1 MLVQHLPKAFGSISR
16 KEHVDLSPKARERLR
31 WVSAWQRLVTQG
43 LTATEASE
51 TLGLPRS
58 TVYRWHARVQRQGPR
73 GLEDRSRSPRRRRTP
88 TWSPELA
95 QAVLLLREQ
104 YPRWGKDKLVVLLWR
119 QGWQVSTSMVGR
131 ILSTLKQRGVL
142 REPPRNGVSATR
154 RQHRRPYA
162 VRKPRDYHVT
172 HPGDLVQVDTLDL
185 RPLPGIVLKHFTA
198 RDVVCRWDVVQA
210 HTRATSTTAATFL
223 DSLLLRMPFPVKAL
237 QVDGGSEFH
246 AAFEQ
251 ACQDHGIHLFVLPPR
266 SPKLNGHVERA
277 HRTHIEEFYD
287 IYDGDLEIE
296 PLNCALTTWES
307 VYNCIRPHQALDNKT
322 PQEYLRSCHPALS
335 PQPHLSHMY

>member
-1 MLVQHLPKAFGSISR
+1 MQVLCLPRAFGRINR
-16 KEHVDLSPKARERLR
+16 QDFHELSPKARERLR
-31 WVSAWQRLVTQG
+31 WLSAWQALIDQG
-43 LTATEASE
+43 LTGAHASHV
-51 TLGLPRS
+51 LGLPRS
-58 TVYRWHARVQRQGPR
+58 TLYRWHRRLKAGGPK
-73 GLEDRSRSPRRRRTP
+73 GLEDGSRSPRRRRKP

-95 QAVLLLREQ
+95 QAVLQLRQQ
-104 YPRWGKDKLVVLLWR
+104 YPRWGKDKLVVLLRR

-131 ILSTLKQRGVL
+131 ILSNLKHRGVL
-142 REPPRNGVSATR
+142 REPLRKRVSATR
-154 RQHRRPYA
+154 RQHYRPYA

-172 HPGDLVQVDTLDL
+172 YPGDLVQVDTLDL

-210 HTRATSTTAATFL
+210 HTRATSTTAANFL
-223 DSLLLRMPFPVKAL
+223 DALLRRMPFPVKAL

-246 AAFEQ
+246 AAFEHT
-251 ACQDHGIHLFVLPPR
+251 CQERGIRLFVLPPR

-287 IYDGDLEIE
+287 VYDGDLEVE
-296 PLNCALTTWES
+296 PLNHALREWET
-307 VYNCIRPHQALDNKT
+307 VYNRVRPHQALDSKT
-322 PQEYLRSCHPALS
+322 PEEYLRSCHPALS